1 MRERGLARELGGGL
15 HRGLSV
21 FWENRQAF
29 ALWGPAVGPLAQP
42 GPLSTSQAPA
52 AAPG

>member
-21 FWENRQAF
+21 FLRFVEVAPHLLGVVL
-29 ALWGPAVGPLAQP
+29 AKEGMWG
-42 GPLSTSQAPA
+42 TSEA
-52 AAPG
+52 